1 MAICKLPKSEPCLP
15 ALGAYLTAFGGTKE
29 LGSTPKRKAAFGK
42 TMTAGSAHP
51 SSRSHQDTGTFGLA
65 NLATSLD
72 SELLNLN
79 KEMCDPLD
87 YSESI
92 SRHYLSLF
100 YG

>member
-1 MAICKLPKSEPCLP
+1 MAICKLPKSDPWLP
-15 ALGAYLTAFGGTKE
+15 AFGAYLTDSIWGDQRIGVY
-29 LGSTPKRKAAFGK
+29 SKAAFGK
-42 TMTAGSAHP
+42 TMTAGSAHL
-51 SSRSHQDTGTFGLA
+51 SSRPHQDTGTFGLA
-65 NLATSLD
+65 SLATLLD

-92 SRHYLSLF
+92 SGPNISLF